1 MWASLSGNPHKG
13 DGFHASRAVP
23 LPFPTQDTGEV
34 IRVARF
40 LTRSMMSPDQ
50 AYKRAG
56 VGLTDL
62 VRAEARQAD
71 LFFGPDVKKEAS
83 MAVIDQIN
91 AKFGRGTVGVGT
103 VRWRIGGVRDQSGC
117 QRRLNSDPL

>member
-1 MWASLSGNPHKG
+1 MPAGQYPCHSPPKT
-13 DGFHASRAVP
+13 R
-23 LPFPTQDTGEV
+23 EV

-40 LTRSMMSPDQ
+40 SPDQ

-56 VGLTDL
+56 VGLTDV

-103 VRWRIGGVRDQSGC
+103 VRWRIGRVRGQSGSPRDQWRPTLKSLSPAYTTK
-117 QRRLNSDPL
+117 QSDLLRVR